1 MKRLIPILLAGF
13 LIAGCQA
20 QDQEELDAMY
30 SAFERNQSEIETDFQ
45 DYYKEIEA
53 SDDRETQ
60 LRIIYEEMIPAIE
73 DFETTI
79 QNYEVSSDEHRA
91 LKEDMLAYIGSLH
104 ELTGNIGKFNRTFIA
119 GNPFDDEFTKEAGEI
134 LETVRSQEE
143 KVQNDYDRVL
153 DGYEELNAE

>member
-1 MKRLIPILLAGF
+1 PILLAEL

-30 SAFERNQSEIETDFQ
+30 SAFELNQSEIETDFQ

-104 ELTGNIGKFNRTFIA
+104 VLIGIIGKFNKIGRA
-119 GNPFDDEFTKEAGEI
+119 SCRE
-134 LETVRSQEE
+134 
-143 KVQNDYDRVL
+143 RV
-153 DGYEELNAE
+153 